1 MRTIGCL
8 QSGHGTGRSGTLLS
22 QLDEPICLKV
32 LRQAKQAKWT
42 LLVAVGTPGP
52 FRIPAT
58 VVSSCA
64 ANVPDQWL
72 AVPGLSNTPDFAANP
87 RHGVVS

>member
-1 MRTIGCL
+1 
-8 QSGHGTGRSGTLLS
+8 
-22 QLDEPICLKV
+22 LKV

-64 ANVPDQWL
+64 PN
-72 AVPGLSNTPDFAANP
+72 GCGNRAAAKKNLIP
-87 RHGVVS
+87 KST